1 MYCRDCGAGLDVTG
15 AAVRPA
21 FCTSCAYELA
31 LSWRYCPRCGNETPV
46 ADRERSTRLTVE
58 TPESIETASR
68 FEGRASLIPE
78 VVEPP
83 EVELISRGWNP
94 DETEWVEVSEPDV
107 VVALPEDEDGDPDVR
122 PRPRSIPVTPHPIR
136 VRPVVPS
143 RPAGTGTRLILLGAG
158 LVALTA
164 VVAIIVLNRL
174 LVSFADGAAAAS
186 DVDRLDRF
194 LTTWLEAAVVP
205 VFVLAVILLL
215 RWRRRNGS
223 RRTPD
228 DPLTIPVAAGSRW
241 TALLGLA
248 GGGAITSMGRML
260 PRTTVGEAIDAN
272 TWIVIGLGLLIL
284 GCLAGVRIVA
294 ALPAPPPPDESV
306 P

>member
-58 TPESIETASR
+58 TAESVETASR
-68 FEGRASLIPE
+68 LEGRASLIPE

-83 EVELISRGWNP
+83 EVELISRGWDP
-94 DETEWVEVSEPDV
+94 GEPEWVDVSEPDV
-107 VVALPEDEDGDPDVR
+107 VVALPEDEDGEPDVR
-122 PRPRSIPVTPHPIR
+122 PRPQPVPAAPPRIR
-136 VRPVVPS
+136 VRPIVPS
-143 RPAGTGTRLILLGAG
+143 RPPGTATRLILLGAG

-164 VVAIIVLNRL
+164 VVGLIVLNQL
-174 LVSFADGAAAAS
+174 LVSFATGSTAAH
-186 DVDRLDRF
+186 DVDRLDRL
-194 LTTWLEAAVVP
+194 LTTWLAAAVIP
-205 VFVLAVILLL
+205 LFAIAVILLL
-215 RWRRRNGS
+215 RWRRRGS
-223 RRTPD
+223 ARRGAGTPF
-228 DPLTIPVAAGSRW
+228 PVAAGSRW
-241 TALLGLA
+241 TAFLGL
-248 GGGAITSMGRML
+248 GGGAVIAVMGRLL

-284 GCLAGVRIVA
+284 GCLAGVRLVA
-294 ALPAPPPPDESV
+294 ALPAASPPDERS